1 MATNKRS
8 SLQKRGYFSPRP
20 SLLSP
25 VARFVDTLTPL
36 TDQEA
41 RTVYLM
47 KRQSTRSSHC
57 SQQLFLVGTVSGT
70 LFPTAVERAKLLCTD
85 WLSTTL
91 ISIVDDDVDR
101 ASCPR
106 RSADILGTNCDQYL
120 STVQCCFTSTETV
133 RLVREESPGRPPRLS
148 DSS

>member
-8 SLQKRGYFSPRP
+8 SLQKRGYFFPRP

-47 KRQSTRSSHC
+47 KRQSLLVPRIVLNSC
-57 SQQLFLVGTVSGT
+57 ILVGTVSGT

-133 RLVREESPGRPPRLS
+133 RPR
-148 DSS
+148 